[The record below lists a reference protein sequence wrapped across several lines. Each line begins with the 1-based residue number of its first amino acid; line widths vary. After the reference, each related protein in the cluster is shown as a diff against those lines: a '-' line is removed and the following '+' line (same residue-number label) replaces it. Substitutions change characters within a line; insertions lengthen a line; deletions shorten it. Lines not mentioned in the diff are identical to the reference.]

1 MTAIE
6 YFEDNL
12 AAYLHELETLTALE
26 SPTGDLERLDAAAD
40 YLETLFSPMGE
51 LERSTI
57 PDHGPLLHLRRS
69 GRGARVALLAH
80 YDTVWPVG
88 SWGQTWR
95 EEDGRI
101 LGPGVY
107 DMKGGLLFILW
118 ALRYL
123 DANSLPAPHIEVL
136 LTPDEEIGAPG
147 SRPAIEEVARRS
159 DAVLVLEPSNLEGH
173 LKLARKGSGEYVVT
187 IHGRAA
193 HQGVEPEAGI
203 NAVVEASHQVLRL
216 LELEDTEA
224 GTTVGP
230 NVFNGGTASN
240 MVPDRAEIRVDVRAW
255 TAAETQRIDRA
266 LRKLEPCLNGT
277 QVHVFGGW
285 NRPPM
290 EPSAESLDLFEGV
303 RTLGSGLGLDLHWLR
318 WGGSSD
324 ANVAAAVGAPTI
336 DGLGPI
342 GEGSHQFSENI
353 IVGALPRRMALL
365 AELLHSLSFVNH
377 D

>member
-1 MTAIE
+1 MTALE
-6 YFEDNL
+6 YFEDHL
-12 AAYLHELETLTALE
+12 AAYLGELKTLTAFE
-26 SPTGDLERLDAAAD
+26 SPTGDLESLGAAAD
-40 YLETLFSPMGE
+40 YLEELFAPMGE
-51 LERSTI
+51 LHRSTTL
-57 PDHGPLLHLRRS
+57 DHGPLLHLRRA

-88 SWGQTWR
+88 SWGQTWQQENGLIR
-95 EEDGRI
+95 
-101 LGPGVY
+101 GPGVY

-123 DANSLPAPHIEVL
+123 DAQRLPAPEIEVL

-187 IHGRAA
+187 IHGQAA
-193 HQGVEPEAGI
+193 HQGVEPEAGV
-203 NAVVEASHQVLRL
+203 NAVVEASHQVVRM
-216 LELEDTEA
+216 LEFEDTEI

-255 TAAETQRIDRA
+255 TADETQRLDRA
-266 LRKLEPCLNGT
+266 LRGLEPNLKGT
-277 QVHVFGGW
+277 QLHVFGGW

-303 RTLGSGLGLDLHWLR
+303 RTLGTSLGLDLQWLR

-353 IVGALPRRMALL
+353 VVGEIPRRLALL
-365 AELLHSLSFVNH
+365 AELLHSLSFVDH
-377 D
+377 E

>member
-1 MTAIE
+1 MTALD
-6 YFEDNL
+6 FFNHNL
-12 AAYLHELETLTALE
+12 AVYLEELKTLTAFE
-26 SPTGDLERLDAAAD
+26 SPTGDLESLGAAAD
-40 YLETLFSPMGE
+40 YLEELFTPMGE
-51 LERSTI
+51 LDRSTI
-57 PDHGPLLHLRRS
+57 PDHGPLLHLRRA

-88 SWGQTWR
+88 SWSQTWR
-95 EEDGRI
+95 EEDGRVF
-101 LGPGVY
+101 GPGVY

-123 DANSLPAPHIEVL
+123 DANRLPAPPIEVL
-136 LTPDEEIGAPG
+136 LTPDEEVGAPG
-147 SRPAIEEVARRS
+147 SRPSIEEVARRS

-187 IHGRAA
+187 IHGQAA
-193 HQGVEPEAGI
+193 HQGVEPEAGV
-203 NAVVEASHQVLRL
+203 NAVVEASHQVVRM
-216 LELEDTEA
+216 LELENAEI

-240 MVPDRAEIRVDVRAW
+240 MVPDRAEVRVDVRAW
-255 TAAETQRIDRA
+255 TADETQRLDRA
-266 LRKLEPCLNGT
+266 LRGLEPHLDGT

-303 RTLGSGLGLDLHWLR
+303 RNLGANLGLDLQWLR

-324 ANVAAAVGAPTI
+324 ANVAAAVGVPTI

-342 GEGSHQFSENI
+342 GEGSHQFSESI
-353 IVGALPRRMALL
+353 LVDELPRRMALF
-365 AELLHSLSFVNH
+365 AELLHSLSFV
-377 D
+377 DQD